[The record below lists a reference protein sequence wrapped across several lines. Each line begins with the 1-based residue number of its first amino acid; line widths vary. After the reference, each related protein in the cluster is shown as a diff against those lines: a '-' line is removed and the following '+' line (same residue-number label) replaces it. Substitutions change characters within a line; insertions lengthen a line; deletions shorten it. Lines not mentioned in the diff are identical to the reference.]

1 MIHEVT
7 AQFAGRPIKI
17 QTGRMAKQADASVV
31 VTYGETVV
39 LVAVTVTDD
48 PITANFLPLRVDF
61 EEKMYSVGRIPGG
74 FFKREGKP
82 SDDAVLVSRLID
94 RPIRPLLPSGLRN
107 DVQVVATPLSVD
119 PAHAVDVVAMIGA
132 SAAMHLS
139 SIPFAGPFAAVR
151 VGRIEGEFVV
161 NPSYEQLATSD
172 MNLIIAATSKG
183 VMQMELEA
191 DQVLEDAAEAAIR
204 LAEESCQPVVQA
216 IEELREKAG
225 KPKRDMPLWAPKP
238 EIVALVEGPYKE
250 RIHAAVEIVD
260 KIERYQAMRQLQADV
275 LAEAGEG
282 FAGCT
287 ADVDQAV
294 EKVIKKRIIHIV
306 LDEHRRVDGRAMDE
320 VRPIECDAGLLP
332 RVHGSGLFQRGETQ
346 VLTLATLGAV
356 RDQQLVRTLEDE
368 EYRHFMHHYNFP
380 PFCVGEVRAMR
391 SPGRREIGHGA
402 LVAKSLKAVLP
413 PDEEFPYTIRL
424 VSEVLESN
432 GSSSMASVC
441 ASTLSLMDAGVP
453 IKAPVAG
460 ISVGLIYESEDRFAC
475 LTDIQ
480 GLEDF
485 CGHMDFKVAG
495 TRTGIN
501 AIHLDMKVQGLPT
514 SVLRCALDQARQ
526 ARLSILDLI
535 VETLPYPRTELSP
548 HAPRMVALSID
559 REKIG
564 LVIGPGGKN
573 IRGLQDQFEVQIDV
587 EDDGTVLIF
596 GVDAALVEGARKQIS
611 DMTRGVEI
619 GEVFEGRVTSTT
631 GFGAFVEL
639 MPGREGLV
647 HISHL
652 AWEHIDKTE
661 DVCKIGDM
669 MQVKVIDVDDEG
681 KIRLS
686 RKELLPRP
694 PGGGGGERSGG
705 GGGDRGRGGPS
716 RGGGGGRPP
725 RAGGGD
731 GEPGSGSYFREKK
744 R

>member
-1 MIHEVT
+1 
-7 AQFAGRPIKI
+7 
-17 QTGRMAKQADASVV
+17 
-31 VTYGETVV
+31 
-39 LVAVTVTDD
+39 
-48 PITANFLPLRVDF
+48 
-61 EEKMYSVGRIPGG
+61 
-74 FFKREGKP
+74 
-82 SDDAVLVSRLID
+82 
-94 RPIRPLLPSGLRN
+94 
-107 DVQVVATPLSVD
+107 
-119 PAHAVDVVAMIGA
+119 
-132 SAAMHLS
+132 
-139 SIPFAGPFAAVR
+139 
-151 VGRIEGEFVV
+151 
-161 NPSYEQLATSD
+161 
-172 MNLIIAATSKG
+172 
-183 VMQMELEA
+183 
-191 DQVLEDAAEAAIR
+191 
-204 LAEESCQPVVQA
+204 
-216 IEELREKAG
+216 
-225 KPKRDMPLWAPKP
+225 
-238 EIVALVEGPYKE
+238 
-250 RIHAAVEIVD
+250 
-260 KIERYQAMRQLQADV
+260 
-275 LAEAGEG
+275 
-282 FAGCT
+282 
-287 ADVDQAV
+287 
-294 EKVIKKRIIHIV
+294 
-306 LDEHRRVDGRAMDE
+306 
-320 VRPIECDAGLLP
+320 
-332 RVHGSGLFQRGETQ
+332 
-346 VLTLATLGAV
+346 
-356 RDQQLVRTLEDE
+356 
-368 EYRHFMHHYNFP
+368 
-380 PFCVGEVRAMR
+380 
-391 SPGRREIGHGA
+391 
-402 LVAKSLKAVLP
+402 
-413 PDEEFPYTIRL
+413 
-424 VSEVLESN
+424 
-432 GSSSMASVC
+432 
-441 ASTLSLMDAGVP
+441 
-453 IKAPVAG
+453 VAG